1 MPKVAVYDMRGAQ
14 VGEIDL
20 NDNVFGIQP
29 NEAVMQ
35 QFVKMQLANKRVG
48 NAATKTRAEVRGG
61 GKKPWKQKGTGRAR
75 VGSTRNPVWRGG
87 GIVFGP
93 KPRDY
98 SFKLP
103 RKVRRL
109 ALKSALSS
117 KAFDSSIIVVDAT
130 KDIDN
135 IVQLFKENKADS
147 ILISKKL
154 FLEFF
159 FNKRVPEING
169 KCRKLTERETEI
181 IKLKVSGLR
190 NKEIANILGIT
201 EDTLETHIT
210 HINQKT
216 GSKTLRESISKI
228 L

>member
-1 MPKVAVYDMRGAQ
+1 MPKVAVYDMRGTQ

-20 NDNVFGIQP
+20 NDQVFGLEP

-48 NAATKTRAEVRGG
+48 NASTKTRAEVRGG

-87 GIVFGP
+87 GIAFGP

-98 SFKLP
+98 SYKLP

-117 KAFDSSIIVVDAT
+117 KVQDSNIIVVDILTFDEPKTKLMLETLDLLNAAAKTLVITADGDVNVYKSARNIPGVKSLKADYINVFDVLKYETLLMT
-130 KDIDN
+130 KDA
-135 IVQLFKENKADS
+135 VA
-147 ILISKKL
+147 
-154 FLEFF
+154 
-159 FNKRVPEING
+159 RVE
-169 KCRKLTERETEI
+169 E
-181 IKLKVSGLR
+181 VF
-190 NKEIANILGIT
+190 A
-201 EDTLETHIT
+201 
-210 HINQKT
+210 
-216 GSKTLRESISKI
+216 
-228 L
+228 